1 MKSYSLLLIF
11 ISFSLV
17 IVQAQSDSSKVFE
30 SSFGK
35 WVYPFSN
42 ISKIETSKDF
52 EFTYH
57 FSPSISFYSNTNTT
71 VNAVFD
77 GQITCL
83 QQIEDIYIIITMY
96 GEYFIVYSGLSKP
109 IVKKGDFIKAGQP
122 ISNLAKDY
130 DDLFRLEI
138 YLCNFLKYLDP
149 YPWFR
154 QMLPITK
161 RSRNSGGHLPASP
174 LVQIPALVSRVDVWS
189 DRAT

>member
-17 IVQAQSDSSKVFE
+17 NVQAQSDSSKLFE

-42 ISKIETSKDF
+42 ISKIETPKDF
-52 EFTYH
+52 EFTSH

-161 RSRNSGGHLPASP
+161 RSRNSGGQLPASP
-174 LVQIPALVSRVDVWS
+174 VVQIPALVFRVDVWS